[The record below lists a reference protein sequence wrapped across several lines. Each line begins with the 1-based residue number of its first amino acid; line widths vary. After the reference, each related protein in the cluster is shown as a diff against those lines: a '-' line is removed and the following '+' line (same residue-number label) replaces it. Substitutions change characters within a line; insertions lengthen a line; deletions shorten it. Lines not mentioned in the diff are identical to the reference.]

1 MDASFQFGR
10 FAVKITGNGLE
21 KDPWVI
27 GGVNDPSAAAM
38 VEQMVIKQMMDA
50 TGLDWYIAGTALL
63 GIEDKRIAQLTVGVK
78 GMEKTRDFYF
88 DVTEAFEEQ

>member
-1 MDASFQFGR
+1 MDASVQFGK

-27 GGVNDPSAAAM
+27 SGVNDPSAAAM

-50 TGLDWYIAGTALL
+50 TGLDWHIAGTALL
-63 GIEDKRIAQLTVGVK
+63 GIDGRRIAQLTVGVK
-78 GMEKTRDFYF
+78 GMDKTRDFYF
-88 DVTEAFEEQ
+88 DVSEAFKE

>member
-21 KDPWVI
+21 EDPWVI

-38 VEQMVIKQMMDA
+38 VEQMVIKRMMDA